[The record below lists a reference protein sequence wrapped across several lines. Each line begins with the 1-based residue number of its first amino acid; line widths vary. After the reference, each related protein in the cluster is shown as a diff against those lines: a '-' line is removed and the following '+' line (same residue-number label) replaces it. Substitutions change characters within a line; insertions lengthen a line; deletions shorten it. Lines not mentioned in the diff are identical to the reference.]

1 LRASADATSRL
12 HYAWIVAAISF
23 MTLLV
28 AAGIRSAPGVLLV
41 PLEQEFG
48 WSRAALALP
57 ISIGL
62 LLYGLVGP
70 FSAGFI
76 ERFGLR
82 AVMLTAVVMFDIG
95 FGLTPLISA
104 TWQLLLLWGV
114 LVGCGTG
121 MTAMVLGAIVAGRW
135 FVARRGLVTGLLT
148 ASSAAGQ
155 LIFMPLLAELSVDT
169 GWRLAVWIACALALV
184 PVPLVILFMRN
195 RPGDVGLSAYGGP
208 GGMLDPAPRSARGN
222 PFAMTLS
229 ALGRGVVS
237 RDFWLLSASFFVC
250 GASTIGLIG
259 THFIAACVDHG
270 LAEASAAGLLAAMGV
285 CNFIGTTLS
294 GWLSD
299 RFDSRHLLF
308 WYYALRG
315 LSLLFLPYAF
325 DFSLWGLSLFGLFY
339 GLDWIATVP
348 PTVKLTANAF
358 GAENAGL
365 MYGWITVTHQ
375 LGSAAAAYG
384 SGLVRTLFGD
394 YLGAFIGAGLLCFAA
409 ALLVLRIGA
418 RSRGAAPPV
427 LAPAGG

>member
-1 LRASADATSRL
+1 MGFRACGAARL
-12 HYAWIVAAISF
+12 HYGWIVAAISF
-23 MTLLV
+23 LTLLV

-41 PLEQEFG
+41 PLERAFG
-48 WSRAALALP
+48 WSPATLALP

-62 LLYGLVGP
+62 LLYGLIGP
-70 FSAGFI
+70 FSVGFI

-82 AVMLTAVVMFDIG
+82 PIMLAALVMFDIG
-95 FGLTPLISA
+95 FGLTPFITA
-104 TWQLLLLWGV
+104 PWQLLLLWGV

-135 FVARRGLVTGLLT
+135 FVARRGLVIGLLT

-155 LIFMPLLAELSVDT
+155 LIFMPLLAELAANA
-169 GWRLAVWIACALALV
+169 GWRLAVWIGCGLALV
-184 PVPLVILFMRN
+184 PLPLVAFFMRD
-195 RPGDVGLSAYGGP
+195 RPAELGLNAYGE
-208 GGMLDPAPRSARGN
+208 PAAPVAQRPPSPAGN

-229 ALGRGVVS
+229 ALGRGVAS

-285 CNFIGTTLS
+285 CNFVGTTLS

-299 RFDSRHLLF
+299 RFDSRYLLF

-315 LSLLFLPYAF
+315 VSLLFLPYAF
-325 DFSLWGLSLFGLFY
+325 DFSFWGLSLFGLFY

-348 PTVKLTANAF
+348 PTVRLTADAF
-358 GAENAGL
+358 GTESAGL

-384 SGLVRTLFGD
+384 AGILRTLFGD
-394 YLGAFIGAGLLCFAA
+394 YLGAFVVAGLLCFAA
-409 ALLVLRIGA
+409 ALLVLRVGA
-418 RSRGAAPPV
+418 RPRGAVPSDLTTVRA
-427 LAPAGG
+427 

>member
-1 LRASADATSRL
+1 MRASAGAQSRL
-12 HYAWIVAAISF
+12 HYAWIVAAVSF
-23 MTLLV
+23 LTLLV

-41 PLEQEFG
+41 PLEQDFG
-48 WSRAALALP
+48 WTPATLAIP
-57 ISIGL
+57 ISIGF
-62 LLYGLVGP
+62 LLYGIVGP

-95 FGLTPLISA
+95 FGLTPLISTA
-104 TWQLLLLWGV
+104 WQLLLLWGV

-121 MTAMVLGAIVAGRW
+121 MTAMVLAAIVAGRW
-135 FVARRGLVTGLLT
+135 FVARRGLVMGLLT

-155 LIFMPLLAELSVDT
+155 LIFMPLLAELSANA

-184 PVPLVILFMRN
+184 PLPLVIVFMRN
-195 RPGDVGLSAYGGP
+195 RPGDVGLSAYGEP
-208 GGMLDPAPRSARGN
+208 NGMLDPAPRSTRAN
-222 PFAMTLS
+222 PFAVTLS

-270 LAEASAAGLLAAMGV
+270 LDEASAAGLLAAMGV

-299 RFDSRHLLF
+299 RFDSRYLLF

-348 PTVKLTANAF
+348 PTVRLTANAF

-409 ALLVLRIGA
+409 ALLVLRVGA
-418 RSRGAAPPV
+418 HSRGAAPPV

>member
-1 LRASADATSRL
+1 MRASAGAQSRL
-12 HYAWIVAAISF
+12 HYAWIVVAISF

-28 AAGIRSAPGVLLV
+28 TAGIRSAPGVLLV
-41 PLEQEFG
+41 PLEHDFG
-48 WSRAALALP
+48 WSRATLALP

-82 AVMLTAVVMFDIG
+82 AVMLTAVIMFDIG
-95 FGLTPLISA
+95 FGLTPLINA
-104 TWQLLLLWGV
+104 AWQLLLLWGV

-135 FVARRGLVTGLLT
+135 FVAQRGLVMGLLT

-155 LIFMPLLAELSVDT
+155 LIFMPLLAELSADT
-169 GWRLAVWIACALALV
+169 GWRHAIWFACALALV
-184 PVPLVILFMRN
+184 PLPLVILFMRD
-195 RPGDVGLSAYGGP
+195 RPRDVGLRAYGEA
-208 GGMLDPAPRSARGN
+208 GGALDPAPRSLRAN
-222 PFAMTLS
+222 PFALTLS

-358 GAENAGL
+358 GAE
-365 MYGWITVTHQ
+365 TVTHQ

-394 YLGAFIGAGLLCFAA
+394 YVGAFIGAGLLCFAA
-409 ALLVLRIGA
+409 ALLVLRVGA